1 MLDPATRKLVAELAR
16 HVLRFRARVIGAA
29 VLLILAKVAA
39 VAVPLVLKAIVDVM
53 SRPEALA
60 ALPVLLL
67 VAYAAVRFAATLFT
81 ELRDLTF
88 ARVTQTVVTSLS
100 LRTFEHLHS
109 LGARF
114 HVNRATGALTREVE
128 RGTAAVGFLTGA
140 ALFQIVPTIFEIA
153 AVLVIMIMTYGWRFS
168 SLLLL
173 TFVLYAIHTS
183 VFIRRR
189 ALRQRRVN
197 ALELQAHRRLVDS
210 LLNFETVKSHANE
223 RFESD
228 QLGDILRRSVAAGVD
243 NQFALTALHIGQ
255 SAAIAIGIAAVMLM
269 AGSAIASGELTVG
282 DLVLV
287 NAYVIQ
293 VCLPLNSLGF
303 VIRESSDALVR
314 AENLF
319 SLLRLQPE
327 AHPVSGDTAAAF
339 DGAIRFEGVS
349 FAYEPERQVLS
360 DVSFTITPG
369 TTVAIVGGSGS
380 GKSTLARLLLKL
392 FEPEGG
398 RITIGGT
405 DLAAIDAREVRTHVG
420 LVPQDMTLF
429 NDSIEYNIAYGRV
442 GASHEEVIAAAKAA
456 SIHDFVSALPEGYA
470 TLVGERG
477 LKLSGGEKQRIA
489 IARAVLKAPPILV
502 LDEATSALDSRAE
515 QAIRSTLERLAAPR
529 TTLVIAHRL
538 SAVVNAHEI
547 LVLEAGRIVERG
559 RHAALLE
566 RDGLYARMWALQQQ
580 ELALRLRKRRA
591 RLEPVNLAAIV
602 LDAIEAARPTLE
614 ANGVHLYTTLSAEGA
629 AVTGDHGAL
638 HEVVTDLVR
647 HAVAVSDPGAR
658 AEVTLERQGNEIV
671 LRVSHSQ
678 LATELLTATSAQP
691 ATVAHRF
698 DPSTLRVIVEEHHGR
713 FGRAPAEPMG
723 TTYTV
728 ALPIRAVAQPAQA
741 VPVPAEPPTF
751 EEPRFAGKSLLVV
764 DDDEDAR
771 EALKQLLEVHH
782 ATVATFGTGGDLY
795 EYLRERSRTSWPDLL
810 ICDIGLPEEDGYHL
824 LKRVRTLEAQ
834 RRVPLAERMAAIAL
848 TGYSQPEDRAQAL
861 VAGFQAHLAKP
872 AMPDVLLATAS
883 RLLPAVG

>member
-782 ATVATFGTGGDLY
+782 ATVATFGTGSDLY

>member
-1 MLDPATRKLVAELAR
+1 
-16 HVLRFRARVIGAA
+16 
-29 VLLILAKVAA
+29 
-39 VAVPLVLKAIVDVM
+39 
-53 SRPEALA
+53 
-60 ALPVLLL
+60 
-67 VAYAAVRFAATLFT
+67 
-81 ELRDLTF
+81 
-88 ARVTQTVVTSLS
+88 
-100 LRTFEHLHS
+100 
-109 LGARF
+109 
-114 HVNRATGALTREVE
+114 
-128 RGTAAVGFLTGA
+128 
-140 ALFQIVPTIFEIA
+140 
-153 AVLVIMIMTYGWRFS
+153 
-168 SLLLL
+168 
-173 TFVLYAIHTS
+173 
-183 VFIRRR
+183 
-189 ALRQRRVN
+189 
-197 ALELQAHRRLVDS
+197 
-210 LLNFETVKSHANE
+210 
-223 RFESD
+223 
-228 QLGDILRRSVAAGVD
+228 
-243 NQFALTALHIGQ
+243 
-255 SAAIAIGIAAVMLM
+255 
-269 AGSAIASGELTVG
+269 
-282 DLVLV
+282 
-287 NAYVIQ
+287 
-293 VCLPLNSLGF
+293 
-303 VIRESSDALVR
+303 
-314 AENLF
+314 
-319 SLLRLQPE
+319 
-327 AHPVSGDTAAAF
+327 
-339 DGAIRFEGVS
+339 
-349 FAYEPERQVLS
+349 
-360 DVSFTITPG
+360 
-369 TTVAIVGGSGS
+369 
-380 GKSTLARLLLKL
+380 
-392 FEPEGG
+392 
-398 RITIGGT
+398 
-405 DLAAIDAREVRTHVG
+405 
-420 LVPQDMTLF
+420 MTLF
-429 NDSIEYNIAYGRV
+429 NDTIEYNIAYGRV
-442 GASHEEVIAAAKAA
+442 GAGHEEVVAAAKAA

-580 ELALRLRKRRA
+580 ELALGVRQRRA
-591 RLEPVNLAAIV
+591 RLEPGNLAASV

-658 AEVTLERQGNEIV
+658 AEVTLEREGNEIV

-678 LATELLTATSAQP
+678 MAAELLAPTSAQP
-691 ATVAHRF
+691 ATIAHRF

-713 FGRAPAEPMG
+713 LRRAPAEPMG

-728 ALPIRAVAQPAQA
+728 ALPIRAVAQPAPA
-741 VPVPAEPPTF
+741 APVPVEPPTF

-771 EALKQLLEVHH
+771 EALKQLLEIHH
-782 ATVATFGTGGDLY
+782 ATVSTFGTGSELY

-834 RRVPLAERMAAIAL
+834 RRVPLGERMAAIAL
-848 TGYSQPEDRAQAL
+848 TGYAQPEDRAQAL

-883 RLLPAVG
+883 RLLPAVV

>member
-39 VAVPLVLKAIVDVM
+39 VAVPLVLKAIVDVL

-128 RGTAAVGFLTGA
+128 RGTASVGFLTGA

-153 AVLVIMIMTYGWRFS
+153 AVLAIMIMTYGWRFS

-327 AHPVSGDTAAAF
+327 AHPASGDTAAAF

-392 FEPEGG
+392 FEPESG

-429 NDSIEYNIAYGRV
+429 NDTIEYNIAYGRV
-442 GASHEEVIAAAKAA
+442 GASHEEVIEAARAA

-515 QAIRSTLERLAAPR
+515 LAIRSTLERLAAPR

-678 LATELLTATSAQP
+678 MATELLTATSAQP
-691 ATVAHRF
+691 ATIAHRF

-728 ALPIRAVAQPAQA
+728 ALPIRAVALPAPA

-771 EALKQLLEVHH
+771 EALKHLLEIHH
-782 ATVATFGTGGDLY
+782 ATVATFGTGSDLY